1 MQFSTAV
8 AVTLAT
14 ILSSISAQTY
24 YTPDPKDI
32 DLLTKQTWC
41 SDQIASCG
49 LLCLDQNSGGG
60 YTNSCDPDDLS
71 WQCVCADGT
80 VPNAT
85 QYTQTI
91 PYFIC
96 INEQQGCVNNC
107 PQADAT
113 CAQTCVSGKVCGAT
127 DPRRITSTKSGSS
140 HTATSTGAPAAS
152 GTSGSDDDGDDKPY
166 DAPTGTAASAK
177 STGGANSDDKSDD
190 NSDKSNAGS
199 KLLSISGGAFS
210 VMILSL
216 LCGSFVILL

>member
-1 MQFSTAV
+1 MQFTTSV

-14 ILSSISAQTY
+14 ILSSVSAQTY
-24 YTPDPKDI
+24 YVPDPKDI

-41 SDQIASCG
+41 SDQVASCG

-96 INEQQGCVNNC
+96 IDEVQGCVNNC

-113 CAQTCVSGKVCGAT
+113 CSQGCVNGKVCGAT
-127 DPRRITSTKSGSS
+127 DPKKVTTTSKSGSN
-140 HTATSTGAPAAS
+140 HAATSTGAPAAS
-152 GTSGSDDDGDDKPY
+152 GTSGSSNGGDDKPY
-166 DAPTGTAASAK
+166 DAPTGTASSQ
-177 STGGANSDDKSDD
+177 STGGSSSDDKSDD
-190 NSDKSNAGS
+190 GKSNAAS
-199 KLLSISGGAFS
+199 RLLSINGGAFS
-210 VMILSL
+210 VMVLSF